1 MRGRGQSKGS
11 HDDGVVRPISEAPLA
26 RNSAVSR
33 GQPSTLGLPSGGTRE
48 RNTGADRKAKQHCPV
63 QSHSWKTWLPVCPAL
78 HSLPGSLQYSSG
90 GDCVI
95 LAACLRVLLLPRPA
109 AATSV
114 PLLRTFLQLSPRK
127 PLLVPMCVLVSV
139 IPYESSESLRAG
151 LYSSLASLASCGL
164 TCAPARGLTLAL
176 CLLQLSTVLLQC

>member
-114 PLLRTFLQLSPRK
+114 PLLRTFLQLSPQ
-127 PLLVPMCVLVSV
+127 
-139 IPYESSESLRAG
+139 EA
-151 LYSSLASLASCGL
+151 L
-164 TCAPARGLTLAL
+164 TCPHVCTCVCHPL
-176 CLLQLSTVLLQC
+176 